1 MTRGPQPEGALAMPA
16 YVVSRVRIF
25 NAEAMAE
32 YLKEVPPIVHAFGGK
47 YLMRGTDVEALE
59 GTWEHE
65 RMVILEFPTRDAALA
80 WYHSAEY
87 APLKAQRQASSDA
100 VILLA
105 NPPP

>member
-1 MTRGPQPEGALAMPA
+1 MPA
-16 YVVSRVRIF
+16 YLVSRIRISDP
-25 NAEAMAE
+25 EAMAE
-32 YLKEVPPIVHAFGGK
+32 YVKEVPPIVHAFGGK

-87 APLKAQRQASSDA
+87 APHKARRHAAAEA

-105 NPPP
+105 NPPPG